1 MTSDD
6 SMDLQLLCNAI
17 NQNIGVE
24 DPMNQIQT
32 LLQHYIT
39 KYNNVKEISPLLNK
53 DTKCVFGTIINILN
67 LDSPETEKE
76 LEEAKNSNID
86 SVVEEYYKF
95 KLFISNIKE
104 IYNNIDKN
112 LLSTEEY
119 DGLIKDICDYLT
131 DVNKDMQNLNNSMKD
146 MNYQLKNMANA
157 LQSIAEQNKTK

>member
-6 SMDLQLLCNAI
+6 NMDLQLLCNAI
-17 NQNIGVE
+17 NQNIGLE
-24 DPMNQIQT
+24 DPMIQIQT
-32 LLQHYIT
+32 LLKHYIN

-53 DTKCVFGTIINILN
+53 DTKCVFGTIINMLN
-67 LDSPETEKE
+67 LDSPEAEKD

-95 KLFISNIKE
+95 KLFTSNIKE

-131 DVNKDMQNLNNSMKD
+131 DVTKDMQNLNNSMKD
-146 MNYQLKNMANA
+146 MNNQLKNMANA
-157 LQSIAEQNKTK
+157 LESIVEQNKTK